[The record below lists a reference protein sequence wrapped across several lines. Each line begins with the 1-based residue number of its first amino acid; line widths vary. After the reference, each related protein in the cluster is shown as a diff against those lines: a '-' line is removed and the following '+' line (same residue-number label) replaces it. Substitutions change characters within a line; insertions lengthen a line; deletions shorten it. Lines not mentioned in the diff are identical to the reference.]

1 MPGIDKDRKAKR
13 IEETLAL
20 AAGDQPMSRFRG
32 AIQTNRV
39 SDDINNLLHL
49 DDESSIL
56 LHKES
61 IYPNPFNK
69 PYMEGIDEAAFEALR
84 YSIIDM
90 GLVHNLVVLEDGNG
104 KYRLISGEKRWTAIT
119 RMTPEE
125 YQKSFPKGILCK
137 VIPHINGLSEI
148 DEKIMLLTANV
159 LVFSSG
165 TPDLRQLRDLISLYT
180 KKGYEKKELVDFLK
194 GFFEKNIATIY
205 RIVDEANAIKEFVAL
220 YDAKKMTRAAL
231 QCLGG
236 LTPEEQREAY
246 KKIVD
251 ENNLK
256 IDEKLAQEIKKSIRA
271 SRKKKNGS
279 ESVIQENSVAFLK
292 MKKSLDT
299 IITNIDKGKK
309 MGTKDMN
316 KLEKELALAKI
327 DKIRTELKELEEELK
342 KPEKGE

>member
-1 MPGIDKDRKAKR
+1 MPGINRDKKIQRM
-13 IEETLAL
+13 EETMKM
-20 AAGDQPMSRFRG
+20 AAEDQPMSRFRG

-39 SDDINNLLHL
+39 SEDINKLLHL
-49 DDESSIL
+49 DDESATLI
-56 LHKES
+56 HREN

-69 PYMEGIDEAAFEALR
+69 PYMEGIDETVFEALKF
-84 YSIIDM
+84 SIIDM
-90 GLVHNLVVLEDGNG
+90 GLVHNLLVLEDGHG

-125 YQKSFPKGILCK
+125 YQKLFSKGILCK
-137 VIPHINGLSEI
+137 VIPHINNLSET
-148 DEKIMLLTANV
+148 DEKIMILTANV

-180 KKGYEKKELVDFLK
+180 EKGYDKKELVDFLR

-205 RIVDEANAIKEFVAL
+205 RMVDEANAIKELVDL
-220 YDAKKMTRAAL
+220 CDAKRMSRAAL

-236 LTPEEQREAY
+236 LKKEEQKEAY

-251 ENNLK
+251 NNNLK
-256 IDEKLAQEIKKSIRA
+256 IDEKLAQEIKRSIKA
-271 SRKKKNGS
+271 SRKKGS
-279 ESVIQENSVAFLK
+279 GTDGGIQENSVAFLK
-292 MKKSLDT
+292 MKKSLDI

-316 KLEKELALAKI
+316 KLEKEVALAKI

-342 KPEKGE
+342 KTGKE